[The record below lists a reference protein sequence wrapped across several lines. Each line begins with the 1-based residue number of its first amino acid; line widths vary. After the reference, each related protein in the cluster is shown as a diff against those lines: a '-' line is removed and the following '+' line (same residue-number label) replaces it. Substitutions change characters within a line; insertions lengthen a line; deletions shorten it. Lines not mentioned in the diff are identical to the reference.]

1 MAGKAKTR
9 CAIYTRKSSEEG
21 LSLAFNSLH
30 AQREYCEA
38 YIKSQGGEG
47 WAVDRRRYDDGGFS
61 GGSMGRP
68 GLQRLLADV
77 EARSIDAVVVY
88 KVDRLT
94 RSPADFARILE
105 ALDKRGVAFVSI
117 TQAFNTNSSMGRL
130 TLNVLLSFAQFER
143 DVTGERIRDKIAAS
157 KAKGMWMGGVVPLG
171 YDPPDASGDR
181 RLRVN
186 ETEAATVRMIFNRL
200 IACRSFHDLQQQ
212 LAEEGVRSKA
222 GRSRRGRPYPAMRFS
237 RGALRHLLRN
247 KTYLG
252 LICHKGSTYEGR
264 HEAIVDQQT
273 FDAVQALLSKR
284 SAAWRARAPS
294 LERAPLRG
302 RVFDELGQSMR
313 PAFVRQKG
321 RAYSY
326 YVGPAPVPGM
336 IGPERS
342 DALRRVPCA
351 ALEGIVR
358 RRLGHLTGLDERT
371 ISIEELRGAVA
382 RVEVRSDCAHL
393 VLALRALRELN
404 MDLGAVAAVEARLG
418 SGDRVLAEG
427 SLPGHVRI
435 AIPVRMKFS
444 GGRTWIGDHA
454 RELGSNAM
462 TARSNALKRLRLAH
476 ENFAP
481 TRPGLSTFRHI
492 ARTAKAPSAD
502 YRRFSWVFLAPD
514 IQSAILTGRIPVAAI
529 AKLTQQQSIPLSWEA
544 QRRLLGTNCAIGT
557 DVASAQTSP
566 QIRLH

>member
-1 MAGKAKTR
+1 MDVKARTR

-21 LSLAFNSLH
+21 LGQAFNSLH

-38 YIKSQGGEG
+38 YIRSQGGEG

-61 GGSMGRP
+61 GASMARP

-77 EARSIDAVVVY
+77 ESRSVDAVVVY

-94 RSPADFARILE
+94 RSLADFARILE
-105 ALDKRGVAFVSI
+105 ALDKRGVAFVSV

-171 YDPPDASGDR
+171 YDPPDSSGDR

-186 ETEAATVRMIFNRL
+186 ETEAATVRMIFDRL

-212 LAEEGVRSKA
+212 LADEGVRPKSGK
-222 GRSRRGRPYPAMRFS
+222 SRRGAAYPGMRFS

-252 LICHKGSTYEGR
+252 LICHKGGTYEGR
-264 HEAIVDQQT
+264 HEAIVSQQT

-284 SAAWRARAPS
+284 SAAWRARAPC

-302 RVFDELGQSMR
+302 RVFDELGQPMR
-313 PAFVRQKG
+313 PAFVRQNG
-321 RAYSY
+321 QSYSY
-326 YVGPAPVPGM
+326 YVGPPPMLGM

-342 DALRRVPCA
+342 EVLRRVPCA
-351 ALEGIVR
+351 PLEDTVR
-358 RRLGHLTGLDERT
+358 RRLGNLIERDERT
-371 ISIEELRGAVA
+371 ISTEELRRAVA

-393 VLALRALRELN
+393 VLSLGTLRDLN
-404 MDLGAVAAVEARLG
+404 PVMDSVPTVEARLG
-418 SGDRVLAEG
+418 SGDRVLVEG
-427 SLPGHVRI
+427 VLPGHVRI
-435 AIPVRMKFS
+435 LVPVRMKFR
-444 GGRTWIGDHA
+444 GGRTWVGSHTG
-454 RELGSNAM
+454 ELGPNA
-462 TARSNALKRLRLAH
+462 TAARSSALKRLRLAH
-476 ENFAP
+476 EIFSPA
-481 TRPGLSTFRHI
+481 RPGLSKLRNI
-492 ARTAKAPSAD
+492 ARRARTPSED
-502 YRRFSWVFLAPD
+502 YRKFSWVFLAPD
-514 IQSAILTGRIPVAAI
+514 IQSAILNGQLSAAAI
-529 AKLTQQQSIPLSWEA
+529 AKLTQQKSIPLNWED
-544 QRRLLGTNCAIGT
+544 QRRLLGKNCANGEEL
-557 DVASAQTSP
+557 VSVQTSP
-566 QIRLH
+566 QISLH

>member
-1 MAGKAKTR
+1 MERKPTTR

-21 LSLAFNSLH
+21 LSQLFNSLH

-47 WAVDRRRYDDGGFS
+47 WAVARSRYDDGGFS
-61 GGSMGRP
+61 GASTARP
-68 GLQRLLADV
+68 GLKRLLADI
-77 EARSIDAVVVY
+77 EAGLIDAVVVY

-94 RSPADFARILE
+94 RSLADFARIME
-105 ALDKRGVAFVSI
+105 AFDKRGVAFVSV

-171 YDPPDASGDR
+171 YDPPDESGDR

-186 ETEAATVRMIFNRL
+186 EAEAVTVRTIFDRL
-200 IACRSFHDLQQQ
+200 IACRSLYDLQQQ
-212 LAEEGVRSKA
+212 LAEEGVRSKG
-222 GRSRRGRPYPAMRFS
+222 GRSRRGRTYPAMRLS
-237 RGALRHLLRN
+237 RGALRHLLQN
-247 KTYLG
+247 KIYLG
-252 LICHKGSTYEGR
+252 LICHKSGTYEGR
-264 HEAIVDQQT
+264 HEAIVEQHT

-284 SAAWRARAPS
+284 SAAWKARAPS

-302 RVFDELGQSMR
+302 RVFDELGQPMR
-313 PAFVRQKG
+313 PAFVRQKR

-336 IGPERS
+336 VGPERS
-342 DALRRVPCA
+342 DVLRRIPCA

-358 RRLGHLTGLDERT
+358 RRLSHLTERDERT
-371 ISIEELRGAVA
+371 ITIEELRGAVA

-393 VLALRALRELN
+393 VLALRALRDLN
-404 MDLGAVAAVEARLG
+404 QHLGSVAAVEVRLG

-427 SLPGHVRI
+427 ALPGHVRI

-444 GGRTWIGDHA
+444 GGRTWIGDQA
-454 RELGSNAM
+454 EETGANAVA
-462 TARSNALKRLRLAH
+462 ARSGALKRLRVAH
-476 ENFAP
+476 EIFNPA
-481 TRPGLSTFRHI
+481 RPGLSPLRHV
-492 ARTAKAPSAD
+492 ARTARTPSAD

-514 IQSAILTGRIPVAAI
+514 IQSAILTGQLAAGAI
-529 AKLTQQQSIPLSWEA
+529 AKLIRQESIPLSWEG
-544 QRRLLGTNCAIGT
+544 QRRLLGTSCAIGGE
-557 DVASAQTSP
+557 VASAPTSP